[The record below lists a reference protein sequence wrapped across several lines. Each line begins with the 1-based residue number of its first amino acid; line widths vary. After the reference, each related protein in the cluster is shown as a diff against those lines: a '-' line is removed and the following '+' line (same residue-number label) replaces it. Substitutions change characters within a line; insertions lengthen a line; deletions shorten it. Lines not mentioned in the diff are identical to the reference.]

1 MPLRMTVTRVM
12 EEMMMTVMRESRVHI
27 KMRMIIMLEMR
38 AVTTVWLIDPLTD
51 NVTCS
56 WGLGPHL
63 SKSWVIKQL
72 GSSSST
78 HKPEQC
84 QITK

>member
-72 GSSSST
+72 GSSST
-78 HKPEQC
+78 LKPE
-84 QITK
+84 